1 MRRSSRTDPP
11 HPNPI
16 PCARGFTLVE
26 MLVAF
31 TILAVSLVALM
42 QVFGTGFRGL
52 HASEAHARAVLQ
64 ARSTLERVGTEVPL
78 QPGEWAGTFDNGSR
92 WTTRVRAYQPDGE
105 AEQAVQTVVPY
116 EVEVT
121 VTWGNDRSIRL
132 KTLRLAPRR

>member
-1 MRRSSRTDPP
+1 MRRSSPTDPP
-11 HPNPI
+11 IPS

-31 TILAVSLVALM
+31 TILAVALVALM

-52 HASEAHARAVLQ
+52 RASEAHARAVMQ

-78 QPGEWAGTFDNGSR
+78 QPGEWAGTFEDGSR
-92 WTTRVRAYQPDGE
+92 WTTRVRAYEPD
-105 AEQAVQTVVPY
+105 AEQAAQTVVPY

-121 VTWGNDRSIRL
+121 VTWDGDRSVSL
-132 KTLRLAPRR
+132 KTLRLAPRQ

>member
-1 MRRSSRTDPP
+1 MRRSSPTDPP
-11 HPNPI
+11 IPS

-31 TILAVSLVALM
+31 TILAVALVALM

-52 HASEAHARAVLQ
+52 RASEAHARAVMQ

-78 QPGEWAGTFDNGSR
+78 QPGVWAGTFDNGSR
-92 WTTRVRAYQPDGE
+92 WTTRVRVYEPD
-105 AEQAVQTVVPY
+105 AEQAAQTVVPY

-121 VTWGNDRSIRL
+121 VTWDDDRSVSL
-132 KTLRLAPRR
+132 KTLRLAPRQ